1 MAKKKKKVTLTQSLD
16 IKDFSADLKKL
27 TRRQRMIR
35 SFKARMEK
43 DRPPLDRL
51 ADQLNSWFG
60 TNIFL
65 LMNLIWFVIWITLNT
80 GLVDGVAPFDPFPFS
95 FLTMTVSL
103 EAIFL
108 SIFVLIS
115 QKRASRIDDLRE
127 EIHLQIN
134 TIAEEEITKM
144 LKMQALLLQKMGI
157 DVSKDPEL
165 VNMLMPT
172 DQRKIEEKIEE
183 QLQ

>member
-1 MAKKKKKVTLTQSLD
+1 MTKKSKRNTPVDVADYTA
-16 IKDFSADLKKL
+16 DFEKL
-27 TRRQRMIR
+27 TKRQKIIK
-35 SFKARMEK
+35 SFKARMDAK
-43 DRPPLDRL
+43 RSWIDVV

-65 LMNLIWFVIWITLNT
+65 FLNILWFVVWISINT
-80 GLVDGVAPFDPFPFS
+80 GLIKGVKQFDPFPYS

-103 EAIFL
+103 EAIVL

-115 QKRASRIDDLRE
+115 QKRSSRIDDLRE

-144 LKMQALLLQKMGI
+144 LQLQTLILKKMNVNI
-157 DVSKDPEL
+157 SKDTEL
-165 VNMLMPT
+165 REMIQPT
-172 DQRKIEEKIEE
+172 DQKKIEESIEK
-183 QLQ
+183 QLS

>member
-1 MAKKKKKVTLTQSLD
+1 MAKKKRIRTALD
-16 IKDFSADLKKL
+16 FKDFSADLGKL
-27 TRRQRMIR
+27 TKRQRIIK
-35 SFKARMEK
+35 SFKARMDQK
-43 DRPPLDRL
+43 RAPVDII

-60 TNIFL
+60 TNAFL
-65 LMNLIWFVIWITLNT
+65 LLNLIWFVLWIVINQ
-80 GLVDGVAPFDPFPFS
+80 GMIKAIKPFDPFPFS

-115 QKRASRIDDLRE
+115 QKRASKIDDLRE

-144 LKMQALLLQKMGI
+144 LKMQALLLQKSGI
-157 DVSKDPEL
+157 DISGDPEL
-165 VNMLMPT
+165 VQMVQPT
-172 DQRKIEEKIEE
+172 DQRKIEKKIER
-183 QLQ
+183 QLS

>member
-1 MAKKKKKVTLTQSLD
+1 MAHKKKSKNTPDFT
-16 IKDFSADLKKL
+16 DFSAEFGKL
-27 TRRQRMIR
+27 TKRQRIIK
-35 SFKARMEK
+35 SFKARMDQK
-43 DRPPLDRL
+43 RAAVDIV

-65 LMNLIWFVIWITLNT
+65 LLNLIWFVAWIVINQ
-80 GLVDGVAPFDPFPFS
+80 GLVKGIKPFDPFPFS

-115 QKRASRIDDLRE
+115 QKRESKIDDLRE

-134 TIAEEEITKM
+134 TIAEEEVTKM
-144 LKMQALLLQKMGI
+144 LKMQALLLQKLGV
-157 DVSKDPEL
+157 DVAGDPEL
-165 VNMLMPT
+165 VQMIQPT
-172 DQRKIEEKIEE
+172 NKRKIEEKIEE
-183 QLQ
+183 QLS

>member
-1 MAKKKKKVTLTQSLD
+1 MDQKRAAVD
-16 IKDFSADLKKL
+16 IV
-27 TRRQRMIR
+27 
-35 SFKARMEK
+35 
-43 DRPPLDRL
+43 

-65 LMNLIWFVIWITLNT
+65 LLNLIWFVAWIVINQ
-80 GLVDGVAPFDPFPFS
+80 GLVKGIKPFDPFPFS

-115 QKRASRIDDLRE
+115 QKRESKIDDLRE

-134 TIAEEEITKM
+134 TIAEEEVTKM
-144 LKMQALLLQKMGI
+144 LKMQALLLQKLGV
-157 DVSKDPEL
+157 DVAGDPEL
-165 VNMLMPT
+165 VQMIQPT
-172 DQRKIEEKIEE
+172 NKRKIEEKIEE
-183 QLQ
+183 QLS

>member
-1 MAKKKKKVTLTQSLD
+1 MAKKTKHKSSPDFQ
-16 IKDFSADLKKL
+16 DFSAELGKL
-27 TRRQRMIR
+27 TKRQRIIK
-35 SFKARMEK
+35 SFKARMDERRSPF
-43 DRPPLDRL
+43 DFV

-65 LMNLIWFVIWITLNT
+65 LLNLIWFVVWIAINV
-80 GLVDGVAPFDPFPFS
+80 GLIKIVKPFDPFPFS

-115 QKRASRIDDLRE
+115 QKRSSKIDDLRE

-144 LKMQALLLQKMGI
+144 LKMQALLLQKLGVDI
-157 DVSKDPEL
+157 SQDPEL
-165 VNMLMPT
+165 VRMVQPT

-183 QLQ
+183 QLS